1 MKDMKNWSSEEI
13 RLHLEKVHDRID
25 NGEIISRVKEQT
37 KLLCEFTQDFF
48 VHQIIEHSTR
58 KSNLLDLV
66 FCNEEDLFPN
76 QTIIE
81 NVLMSDHKIVILES
95 NISLNSKKESESKEK
110 FIKQLFLHIIYCWL
124 KSQNGMY

>member
-1 MKDMKNWSSEEI
+1 MFNNLINEEI
-13 RLHLEKVHDRID
+13 RLYLDKFHERIE
-25 NGEIISRVKEQT
+25 NGETISRVKEQT

-48 VHQIIEHSTR
+48 IHQIIEHITR

-81 NVLMSDHKIVILES
+81 NVLMSDNKIVILES
-95 NISLNSKKESESKEK
+95 NITLNSKNESESKEN
-110 FIKQLFLHIIYCWL
+110 IYKTTIPSHNL
-124 KSQNGMY
+124 L